1 MFGTFTSVDLLTSF
15 PVQKLFTKYSP
26 LTVQWM
32 IQKNWTC
39 SLQILGN
46 FDHDQFGKSWSDLR
60 TIHLWKHDNWTG
72 NWPEKFVSYLVSIYL
87 VHSFLSCTKI
97 RTCLQDLFTFE
108 IWRMQRPSKVQ
119 ELDLSRS
126 RSSPVISAKS
136 KTFWHHERILKCR
149 FHLYLVHCIPL

>member
-46 FDHDQFGKSWSDLR
+46 FDHDQFGRSWSDLR

-72 NWPEKFVSYLVSIYL
+72 NWPEKFVSYLVSIHL

-119 ELDLSRS
+119 ELDLVQWFLLNPKLFDTTKESWS
-126 RSSPVISAKS
+126 VDLPV
-136 KTFWHHERILKCR
+136 FQ
-149 FHLYLVHCIPL
+149 LYLVHCIPL